1 MERYDGLIE
10 VLNLTLEKMSEGKEK
25 NNCEIMIKVLE
36 ISNKLE
42 QIHLNASNV
51 QYDQNQSS
59 ELLSML
65 DAIDS
70 YLKRVD
76 NAIE

>member
-1 MERYDGLIE
+1 MGRYDGLIE

-65 DAIDS
+65 DAIDL
-70 YLKRVD
+70 YLKR
-76 NAIE
+76 IENTIE

>member
-10 VLNLTLEKMSEGKEK
+10 ILNLTLEKMSEGKEK

-51 QYDQNQSS
+51 YYNQDQSS
-59 ELLSML
+59 ELLSIL
-65 DAIDS
+65 DVIDS
-70 YLKRVD
+70 YLKR
-76 NAIE
+76 IENTIE